1 MEDFRD
7 IKKLTLDEFIR
18 RARSGTSVSGHRC
31 GLVDAQQWRAFY
43 VESAEEIMRTV
54 VDENRALSSDEDRA
68 MGRLMDGA
76 SEIGL
81 VIDELRERHRK
92 DLAGGLIPLNHP
104 PYAR

>member
-1 MEDFRD
+1 MEDYRD
-7 IKKLTLDEFIR
+7 IKNLTLDEFIR
-18 RARSGTSVSGHRC
+18 RARSGISVSGHRC
-31 GLVDAQQWRAFY
+31 GLVDAQQWRGFY
-43 VESAEEIMRTV
+43 FESAEEIMQTV

-68 MGRLMDGA
+68 IGRLMDGA

-81 VIDELRERHRK
+81 LIDELRERHRK